1 MAKITDVIRYLK
13 NNGIPFEVI
22 PHEPAFTAHE
32 VASAT
37 RVSGKELAKTL
48 IVRVEGKYWMVV
60 LRGDQRLNERH
71 LKRAFNASVV
81 HLAHEEDLSALF
93 PDCERGAMPP
103 FGNLYGLP
111 VLVEKA
117 LADNEDIVFN
127 ACRHTE
133 SIRMKY
139 RDYERLV
146 QPLVGHFSEVRR
158 VCEEW
163 ETP

>member
-13 NNGIPFEVI
+13 ENSIPFEII

-37 RVSGKELAKTL
+37 RVPEKELAKTL
-48 IVRVEGKYWMVV
+48 VVRIDGKFWMVV
-60 LRGDQRLNERH
+60 LRGDQRLNERQ
-71 LKRAFNASVV
+71 LKRLLGAQSV
-81 HLAHEEDLSALF
+81 HLAHEEDLSTLF
-93 PDCERGAMPP
+93 PGCEMGAMPP
-103 FGNLYGLP
+103 FGNLYGIP

-117 LADNEDIVFN
+117 LTEDEDIVFN
-127 ACRHTE
+127 ACKHTE

-146 QPLVGHFSEVRR
+146 QPLIGHFSEARGVHA
-158 VCEEW
+158 EW
-163 ETP
+163 DMP

>member
-13 NNGIPFEVI
+13 NNGIPFEII

-37 RVSGKELAKTL
+37 RVPDSGMAKTL
-48 IVRVEGKYWMVV
+48 VVRIDGKFWMVV
-60 LRGDQRLNERH
+60 LRGDQRLNERK
-71 LKRAFNASVV
+71 LKRLVGAHTV
-81 HLAHEEDLSALF
+81 HLAREEDLNSLF
-93 PDCERGAMPP
+93 PDCEMGAMPP

-111 VLVEKA
+111 VLVEYA
-117 LADNEDIVFN
+117 LTEEADLVFN
-127 ACRHTE
+127 ACKHTQ

-146 QPLVGHFSEVRR
+146 QPLVGRFSEIRR
-158 VCEEW
+158 VHEDEEM
-163 ETP
+163 P